1 MKRPLMQKSVFC
13 ASCHQQVF
21 PEKLTGVALD
31 ERGHQFS
38 EWLASPYSDP
48 ESPDYKTCNDCHM
61 PLVPGDDPA
70 AVNGMIH
77 SHRFI
82 GANHAHAV
90 SSGYEIQAEK
100 TLEFLRAALRME
112 VAPAAKQT
120 QPNHL
125 MIEVRVTNEG
135 VGHNFP
141 SGTTDISEAWIEV
154 LAGPVDK
161 PTFRSG
167 YLDDAH
173 YLDPNAHVWKTVY
186 VDKANVP
193 VDLHNISMIRRI
205 SFKH

>member
-1 MKRPLMQKSVFC
+1 
-13 ASCHQQVF
+13 
-21 PEKLTGVALD
+21 
-31 ERGHQFS
+31 
-38 EWLASPYSDP
+38 
-48 ESPDYKTCNDCHM
+48 
-61 PLVPGDDPA
+61 
-70 AVNGMIH
+70 GMIH

-120 QPNHL
+120 KPNHL

-154 LAGPVDK
+154 FAGPVDK

-167 YLDDAH
+167 FLDDAH
-173 YLDPNAHVWKTVY
+173 YLDPDAHVWKTVY

-205 SFKH
+205 SFKHYIAPKQTDVATYAIPVDVLNPTTPLPVRVRLRLRKA